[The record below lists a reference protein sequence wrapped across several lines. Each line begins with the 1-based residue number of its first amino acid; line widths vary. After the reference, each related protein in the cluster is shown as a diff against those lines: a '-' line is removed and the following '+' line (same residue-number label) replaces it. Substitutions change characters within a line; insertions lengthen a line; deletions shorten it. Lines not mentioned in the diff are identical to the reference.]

1 MKFYRP
7 AFCWES
13 RDVLLARQRRRD
25 RQQRILCCALG
36 VILLALVWY
45 ACWLW

>member
-25 RQQRILCCALG
+25 RRQRWLTVFL
-36 VILLALVWY
+36 VLLLLAAAWY
-45 ACWLW
+45 LAWVF